1 MPQRHQAGHAKAVLK
16 RTINF
21 DSIIKVQTGPHR
33 IGDLPTMNVDAMLR
47 VVY

>member
-21 DSIIKVQTGPHR
+21 DSITKVQTGPHR
-33 IGDLPTMNVDAMLR
+33 IGDLPTMNVDATLR